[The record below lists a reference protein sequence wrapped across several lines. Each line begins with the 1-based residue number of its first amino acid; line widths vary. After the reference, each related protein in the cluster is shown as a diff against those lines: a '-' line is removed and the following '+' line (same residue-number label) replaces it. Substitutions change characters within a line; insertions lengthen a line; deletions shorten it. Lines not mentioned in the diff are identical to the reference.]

1 MAKERFVPPLAYE
14 NKNFLKSGDARPL
27 RILAEYLEPVA
38 RLRKYRIKD
47 TVVFYGSARALPMDV
62 AQEKYSELVQRP
74 DFNPQQSQADRIE
87 LEETKGMIKLAEYY
101 ESARELARRLTQ
113 WSMSLENGQRF
124 IICSGGGPGMMEAAN
139 RGASEAGGLSIGMNI
154 TIPHEQFPNPYITP
168 ELGFE
173 FHYFFMRKFWFMY
186 LAKALVVMPGGFG
199 TMDELF
205 EVLTLIQTDR
215 IQKVIPI
222 VLFGS
227 DYWND
232 VIHFQKFVEWGT
244 IASKDLGLFVIV
256 DTVDEAFQY
265 LTAELEKRF
274 LGKRKYWYL

>member
-1 MAKERFVPPLAYE
+1 MAKEKFVPPLAYE
-14 NKNFLKSGDARPL
+14 NRNFLKSGDARPL

-62 AQEKYSELVQRP
+62 AQEKYSALVQRP
-74 DFNPQQSQADRIE
+74 DFDPDKNQMDQIE
-87 LEETKGMIKLAEYY
+87 LQEAKSMIRLAEYY
-101 ESARELARRLTQ
+101 EAGRELARRLTQ
-113 WSMSLENGQRF
+113 WSMGLENGQRF

-215 IQKVIPI
+215 LRKVIPI

-227 DYWND
+227 DYWNE
-232 VIHFQKFVEWGT
+232 VIKFQKFVEWGT
-244 IASKDLGLFVIV
+244 IAAKDLGLFVIV

>member
-1 MAKERFVPPLAYE
+1 MRKNRFVPSLAYE
-14 NKNFLKSGDARPL
+14 NKKFLESGDARPL
-27 RILAEYLEPVA
+27 RILAEYLEPIT
-38 RLRKYRIKD
+38 RLRKFRIKD
-47 TVVFYGSARALPMDV
+47 TVVFYGSARALPMEE
-62 AQEKYSELVQRP
+62 AQEKYSEIVSRKG
-74 DFNPQQSQADRIE
+74 FNPDGNEMDRIALQE
-87 LEETKGMIKLAEYY
+87 AKSMIRLAEYY
-101 ESARELARRLTQ
+101 EAARDLARRLTQ

-139 RGASEAGGLSIGMNI
+139 RGAMEAGGLSIGMNI

-227 DYWND
+227 DYWKD
-232 VIHFQKFVEWGT
+232 VLHFQKFAEWGT
-244 IASKDLGLFVIV
+244 ISTKDLNLFVIV
-256 DTVDEAFQY
+256 DTVDEAMQY
-265 LTAELEKRF
+265 LTTELEKRF